1 MLTALRLG
9 AASSTGWLMG
19 ARSSR
24 TPEVV
29 LRFGVASTTGCF
41 LGAERET
48 GDAGRLRD
56 AAEP

>member
-1 MLTALRLG
+1 
-9 AASSTGWLMG
+9 MG

-29 LRFGVASTTGCF
+29 LRFGVASTTGCV
-41 LGAERET
+41 LGAEREPAT
-48 GDAGRLRD
+48 QGGRRD